1 MINMRP
7 SATLMPTIGV
17 ASPQRNPYIPE
28 VPTISEGGVPGID
41 LTSWI
46 AIVGPPGMAPDLVAK
61 VNAALGQTLNSPQ
74 VKEAISRGAYE
85 TSHGTPA
92 ELSADIRSAYDKWG
106 AMIKQIG
113 FVKQ

>member
-1 MINMRP
+1 
-7 SATLMPTIGV
+7 
-17 ASPQRNPYIPE
+17 
-28 VPTISEGGVPGID
+28 
-41 LTSWI
+41 
-46 AIVGPPGMAPDLVAK
+46 MAPDLVAK

-85 TSHGTPA
+85 TSPGTPA